1 MKMMRYFSALMLTVA
16 LAACNREA
24 LPDKD
29 TTPLSAGKG
38 MTFKASLAPVESRS
52 SFGANADESGVLYW
66 EESDR
71 VLICAA
77 LQTDGSLT
85 EWWKHFSEK
94 IDEHCTTLANGQ
106 TDGSYIGKDV
116 TKYIHT
122 TIAVPEINAT
132 DRTQALLHTDITPSS
147 LLPER
152 DLYND
157 ALYEMLAIYPVS
169 ENRTMKLIA
178 MYDSDGNAA
187 VGFPVEV
194 PHIQNGKDFGRYH
207 VCMDTG
213 FDEEDPNGILGLYHA
228 SDIINGNVVNFH
240 RFKPVTSLL
249 RFNIRTDNPDPV
261 EIAKL
266 VIDMKGVK
274 GEGDQFETK
283 LTGSS
288 WVSTWGDDPW
298 IIPDRWEEETYN
310 DVEIVFDTPIL
321 VSSTPT
327 TEKYCAVVLPSFKN
341 KSAPHYANTYG
352 ADAVEFRAYS
362 ADGTLLF
369 RTTKA
374 APAGNAGDEPGF
386 RTGGRYD
393 FTLELQTETPPEG
406 ALSGQFS
413 LAEGMKAYIATGNLW
428 AYVSNGVRDN
438 SIANN
443 GWKLAAHQYDIV
455 GSAADWT
462 NFNSYSGWIDLFG
475 FSTTSNDHG
484 ISISEQDSD
493 YSGDPAGWTDCMA
506 ASGWRTIT
514 ADEGVY
520 LFTER
525 TNAMN
530 LFAYATVYVGS
541 ENNLVKGLVFLPD
554 NWATP
559 AGCSFTPV
567 SQIGFNFGVNTYNAE
582 GATTGSSGNWEDME
596 ALGAVFWP
604 VAGKRVGNNV
614 DYGVGS
620 YWSGSPDDNW
630 GPEYADILLF
640 DTTRFDPVHD
650 YRYIGGCVRLVRDV
664 SE

>member
-52 SFGANADESGVLYW
+52 TFGDNADESGVLYW

-77 LQTDGSLT
+77 LQSDGAYGK
-85 EWWKHFSEK
+85 EWDQHFSEK
-94 IDEHCTTLANGQ
+94 IDEHCTMLSNGQ

-122 TIAVPEINAT
+122 AIAVPEIKDS
-132 DRTQALLHTDITPSS
+132 DRTKALLNTDITPST
-147 LLPER
+147 LLPAR
-152 DLYND
+152 DVYNH

-178 MYDSDGNAA
+178 QYGSSGNAA

-207 VCMDTG
+207 ICMDTG
-213 FDEEDPNGILGLYHA
+213 FDSEDSLFGLYHA
-228 SDIINGNVVNFH
+228 SDIINGNVTVNFH

-249 RFNIRTDNPDPV
+249 RFNIRTDNPEEV

-274 GEGDQFETK
+274 GDGDQFETK
-283 LTGSS
+283 LTGAS
-288 WVSTWGDDPW
+288 WVSAWGDDPW
-298 IIPDRWEEETYN
+298 IIPDRWELDTYN
-310 DVEIVFDTPIL
+310 DVEIVFDSPIK

-352 ADAVEFRAYS
+352 SAAVESRAYS

-374 APAGNAGDEPGF
+374 APADNSGDKHGF
-386 RTGGRYD
+386 RAGGRYD

-413 LAEGMKAYIATGNLW
+413 LAEGKKAYIATGNLW

-455 GSAADWT
+455 GTAANWA

-475 FSTTSNDHG
+475 FSTTANDHG
-484 ISISEQDSD
+484 ISVSTDDATD
-493 YSGDPAGWTDCMA
+493 YAGDAAGWTDCMA

-520 LFTER
+520 LFEER
-525 TNAMN
+525 ANASS
-530 LFAYATVYVGS
+530 LFAYATIYVGTD
-541 ENNLVKGLVFLPD
+541 NAAVYGLVFLPD
-554 NWATP
+554 SWITP
-559 AGCSFTPV
+559 SGCSFTPIG
-567 SQIGFNFGVNTYNAE
+567 SIGFSFDGNKYNAE
-582 GATTGSSGNWEDME
+582 NATLGTSGSWEAME
-596 ALGAVFWP
+596 SAGAVFWP
-604 VAGKRVGNNV
+604 VAGLRDGTAV
-614 DYGVGS
+614 DFTSGA
-620 YWSGSPDDNW
+620 YWSGSLD
-630 GPEYADILLF
+630 EYYAGTADILIF
-640 DTTRFDPVHD
+640 NTTEFSPEHNFPHL
-650 YRYIGGCVRLVRDV
+650 GGCVRLVRDV
-664 SE
+664 TE